1 MEYDESATRSRLR
14 CLWQTVGEVLRNQ
27 RVLAGRTIKT
37 SGLKYVFGHGVWVL
51 AGLLDQAV
59 KLRTYIV
66 EDNATI
72 RENLIGTLEELA
84 SVEPVGFAETEDEGK
99 VWLKECA
106 GQWDLAIVDLFLR
119 QGSGLGVLAACR
131 ARRPG
136 QKMVVLSNYATPDVR
151 MRCAQ
156 LGVDAVFDKSNEIDA
171 LVDYCIVHGTQRAA
185 AAGAPVNRSACS

>member
-1 MEYDESATRSRLR
+1 M
-14 CLWQTVGEVLRNQ
+14 
-27 RVLAGRTIKT
+27 
-37 SGLKYVFGHGVWVL
+37 
-51 AGLLDQAV
+51 

-84 SVEPVGFAETEDEGK
+84 EVEAVGIAETEDEGK
-99 VWLKECA
+99 EWLTSHTS
-106 GQWDLAIVDLFLR
+106 QWDLAIVDLFLR

-131 ARRPG
+131 NRLSA

-156 LGVDAVFDKSNEIDA
+156 LGVDAVFDKSNEIEA
-171 LVDYCIVHGTQRAA
+171 LVDYCSEHSNSAQRAA
-185 AAGAPVNRSACS
+185 ASSAATN